1 MENYQIVKKC
11 IEENECV
18 LLTTFEEFEEMRKTV
33 LHQYYQYVRVR
44 LIGSCSHESSVV
56 FTNFKLRQTGKRC
69 ITCIRNEQKTT
80 HQKNKNAHEIEYQ
93 GIKLLEEYLSIQ
105 YEVIRTKEGCL
116 ADLIIK
122 NKGKEVDEWIPIQV
136 KTTINICYN
145 MYSFTIRNDYKNML
159 IMCVCISERKIWV
172 LPYNHLNVKKK
183 LNISIKSK
191 YSKYLIENDSIHKH
205 IEKYQSDIVP
215 MNLSDLLQPV
225 NILQQREQEYCR
237 KRESNLPF
245 LSYQYPDIQ
254 NTCVDVIV
262 NGKKVQ
268 EKVLGFVE
276 SKKTLQCS
284 FSARN
289 GKVDGK
295 RSDRMYQLGEN
306 DHYWIHS
313 SIDDR
318 FWIIPEQVLF
328 EKGYISN
335 INEIKPKK
343 TFAFK
348 SKLNEHNKW
357 LTDYEFD
364 YTNVNR
370 DKIIKMFG

>member
-1 MENYQIVKKC
+1 MENYQIVKTC

-33 LHQYYQYVRVR
+33 LYQYYQYVRVK

-56 FTNFKLRQTGKRC
+56 FTNFKLRMTGKRC
-69 ITCIRNEQKTT
+69 ITCIRNEQKET
-80 HQKNKNAHEIEYQ
+80 HKKNKNANEIEYE
-93 GIKLLEEYLSIQ
+93 GIKILEEYLSVQ

-116 ADLIIK
+116 ADVVIRK
-122 NKGKEVDEWIPIQV
+122 KGGQEDAWIPIQV
-136 KTTINICYN
+136 KTTTHICYN
-145 MYSFTIRNDYKNML
+145 MYSFNVHNEYKNML
-159 IMCVCISERKIWV
+159 IMCVCITERKIWV

-191 YSKYLIENDSIHKH
+191 YSKYLIENDSIHTY
-205 IEKYQSDIVP
+205 IDQYQSEIVP
-215 MNLSDLLQPV
+215 MKLSDLLQPV
-225 NILQQREQEYCR
+225 NPLQQREQEYCR

-276 SKKTLQCS
+276 SKKSLHCS
-284 FSARN
+284 FSANNCKLN
-289 GKVDGK
+289 GK
-295 RSDRMYQLGEN
+295 RQFRCYQLGEN
-306 DHYWIHS
+306 DYYWIHS

-335 INEIKPKK
+335 NNEIKPRRMLM
-343 TFAFK
+343 FK
-348 SKLNEHNKW
+348 LKMNESHKW
-357 LTDYEFD
+357 LMEYEFD
-364 YTNVNR
+364 YTNVNK
-370 DKIIKMFG
+370 DKIVKLFG